1 VLRFDTPKYYLIH
14 HEESQ
19 VREALERIYKEE
31 FVEEALEREKQD
43 EKSPDLEDLF
53 SSKYSEQLWLN
64 LFLFLSTI
72 VMGTTLLNYYSTY
85 IFLGT
90 NGTNGQA
97 EPTSFYSQVRL
108 LNVCMGVIKFGTTF
122 LGSYFSDKLGRKFLY
137 LLGYMGWSAGML
149 AFAVFGYE
157 NLGLEQRLVML
168 FLQALSGMTIS
179 TVLYTYMA
187 DTLPGKGM
195 SFVLAI
201 DSLVMFVYVTLF
213 PTLMSTPKKNGFG
226 FLGVCVYRVWIVT
239 DCVDIC
245 ERDKE

>member
-1 VLRFDTPKYYLIH
+1 M
-14 HEESQ
+14 
-19 VREALERIYKEE
+19 
-31 FVEEALEREKQD
+31 
-43 EKSPDLEDLF
+43 
-53 SSKYSEQLWLN
+53 N

-108 LNVCMGVIKFGTTF
+108 FNVCMGVIKLGTTL

-187 DTLPGKGM
+187 DTLPAKGM

-213 PTLMSTPKKNGFG
+213 PTLMSTPKKMDLGFLVFAFIGFG
-226 FLGVCVYRVWIVT
+226 SLPIVWIFVKETKNKSLDEVYRMFNPKLQDEEREGLVT
-239 DCVDIC
+239 
-245 ERDKE
+245 KEKVANNDLVPEKTE